1 MGKVIFYTDLGMD
14 CGRAARA
21 DTEEELLKKV
31 AEHAATVHGMKELSE
46 ELIAKGRAAMCDEAE
61 CSC

>member
-1 MGKVIFYTDLGMD
+1 MGKVIFCKDLGMD
-14 CGRAARA
+14 CGWVARA

-46 ELIAKGRAAMCDEAE
+46 EVITKGRASMCDETK